1 MHVVAPAPPETD
13 VPEQLANVGEA
24 WLKVGSVEVPGEPRH
39 SENSIAWLRL
49 SYVGLQRYM

>member
-24 WLKVGSVEVPGEPRH
+24 WLKVGSVEGPGEPRH
-39 SENSIAWLRL
+39 SENSIAELRL